1 MKKELI
7 SEISRIQELMGVQK
21 LIVEQGTWLKTLAI
35 KAPRSFDSFMTILKS
50 VRQKG
55 VKITDSEL
63 DEIQLKLIEAGGL
76 TDDEIENLMKV
87 LRNDIEVRKI
97 LSTTDDFLSDLANK
111 FPDDA
116 VPNTSLAGLSKIKLN
131 PDQIKKISEDAV
143 KALLRNRNHPM
154 NRLYTLLDETFYE
167 AIYGISASG
176 QKLNNVDEVFDLIDD
191 NINYII
197 KHNVK
202 TGKIDPSIVDPNL
215 LFQQTSEFLR
225 NFSKTKQLLDDMVE
239 NKQVF
244 NYPKRTKTV
253 KYGDAPLGLN
263 ADEVIKS
270 IGGQGVDSKFLSK
283 YEELLQKNQD
293 ELNDQQKQ
301 FIKDVDDFKKGIDVN
316 LDDSLEFVIRSE
328 RLEELGNTF
337 KILSAKNVNFDSWY
351 VKYFRPL
358 FRWWVANF
366 EVLVDG
372 VINSTL
378 KPKFETYAKEFEKAF
393 GEGLAAYRNV
403 SQNPTK
409 LDPYYLF
416 KIKDRLLKLRS
427 EIILDP
433 AKYSQELFVED
444 LWKAFKENAVKKLT
458 TQQDIESFQSFCKVV
473 DEQPPGFRSASIR
486 DLFNKA
492 SVDEGGMDFKKMSE
506 ETSKKIED
514 MSKTIKNNE
523 VTTVIKDKIGEF
535 IMNSKVLSWFTTGSW
550 KTPRE
555 VERLLATQ
563 GYRGRT
569 IYYNTLKTIGLRY
582 ILVPFVAG
590 LLSAIFDAFQKAS
603 NVVGM
608 DTKDKNLFEA
618 YWLPEYIDF
627 ISGKSIVEFGFE
639 QYMGKIPGGNE
650 WTDALQIV
658 VPGFADNTI
667 IQLYNRLSYYKDN
680 PGEYDNIGDATKAA
694 AGEKYNQ
701 KIIEKNEKLIEKT
714 NDRLEKRVEE
724 VSYDQIIETQQ
735 IALSSF
741 KNRVD
746 DLVKDGI
753 IDKEQGEF
761 VKNNM
766 KYVPKLP
773 KDYLKMVKQKQ
784 KELVLTKD
792 TGDILNGMNSIF
804 GGSNIDITSV
814 SIPRGVDL
822 GSIVLNGNN
831 VQYLV
836 VLQNRLHYSL
846 PDSVHEKFPKGQE
859 IMWVTPEFNNLDLS
873 TERTYNTIKD
883 FIDIY
888 YKK

>member
-1 MKKELI
+1 M
-7 SEISRIQELMGVQK
+7 
-21 LIVEQGTWLKTLAI
+21 
-35 KAPRSFDSFMTILKS
+35 
-50 VRQKG
+50 
-55 VKITDSEL
+55 
-63 DEIQLKLIEAGGL
+63 
-76 TDDEIENLMKV
+76 
-87 LRNDIEVRKI
+87 
-97 LSTTDDFLSDLANK
+97 
-111 FPDDA
+111 
-116 VPNTSLAGLSKIKLN
+116 
-131 PDQIKKISEDAV
+131 
-143 KALLRNRNHPM
+143 
-154 NRLYTLLDETFYE
+154 
-167 AIYGISASG
+167 
-176 QKLNNVDEVFDLIDD
+176 
-191 NINYII
+191 
-197 KHNVK
+197 
-202 TGKIDPSIVDPNL
+202 
-215 LFQQTSEFLR
+215 
-225 NFSKTKQLLDDMVE
+225 
-239 NKQVF
+239 
-244 NYPKRTKTV
+244 
-253 KYGDAPLGLN
+253 
-263 ADEVIKS
+263 
-270 IGGQGVDSKFLSK
+270 
-283 YEELLQKNQD
+283 
-293 ELNDQQKQ
+293 
-301 FIKDVDDFKKGIDVN
+301 
-316 LDDSLEFVIRSE
+316 
-328 RLEELGNTF
+328 
-337 KILSAKNVNFDSWY
+337 SAKNVNFDSWY

-523 VTTVIKDKIGEF
+523 VTTVIKDKMGEF

-563 GYRGRT
+563 GYRGRVIYWNT
-569 IYYNTLKTIGLRY
+569 IKTIALKY
-582 ILVPFVAG
+582 LLVPAVAG
-590 LLSAIFDAFQKAS
+590 LLSAIFDSFQKAS
-603 NVVGM
+603 NVIGM
-608 DTKDKNLFEA
+608 DTKDKSLFEA

-627 ISGKSIVEFGFE
+627 ISGKSIIEFGFE

-650 WTDALQIV
+650 WTNALQIA

-667 IQLYNRLSYYKDN
+667 IQLYNRISYYKDN
-680 PGEYDNIGDATKAA
+680 PGEYENIQDATIAE
-694 AGEKYNQ
+694 AGEKSNQ
-701 KIIEKNEKLIEKT
+701 KIIEKNDKIIEKT

-724 VSYDQIIETQQ
+724 VGYDQISNTQQ
-735 IALSSF
+735 VGLSVIKSA
-741 KNRVD
+741 VD
-746 DLVKDGI
+746 DMVKEGFI
-753 IDKEQGEF
+753 TEEQGVF

-766 KYVPKLP
+766 KYIPKLP
-773 KDYLKMVKQKQ
+773 KDYLQMVKQKQ
-784 KELVLTKD
+784 KELVATDNAGELLIK
-792 TGDILNGMNSIF
+792 MNTIF
-804 GGSNIDITSV
+804 GGSNIDINTI
-814 SIPRGVDL
+814 SIPKGVDL
-822 GSIVLNGNN
+822 GSIVLNGGGSN
-831 VQYLV
+831 YLV
-836 VLQNRLHYSL
+836 VSKG
-846 PDSVHEKFPKGQE
+846 SVNYAMPKSVYESFPKGQE
-859 IMWVTPEFNNLDLS
+859 IMWVTPEFNNLALN

>member
-21 LIVEQGTWLKTLAI
+21 LIVEQWTWLKSLATN
-35 KAPRSFDSFMTILKS
+35 APRSFDSFMTILKS
-50 VRQKG
+50 VRKKG
-55 VKITDSEL
+55 VDLTDSEI

-76 TDDEIENLMKV
+76 TDDEIESLMKV
-87 LRNDIEVRKI
+87 LKNDVEVRKI
-97 LSTTDDFLSDLANK
+97 LTSTDDFLSDLAKK

-116 VPNTSLAGLSKIKLN
+116 VPSSALAGLSKIKLSTE
-131 PDQIKKISEDAV
+131 QIQKVSEDAI
-143 KALLRNRNHPM
+143 KALLRNKNHPM
-154 NRLYTLLDETFYE
+154 YRFYRMLDDGFYE
-167 AIYGISASG
+167 VIYGISTSG
-176 QKLNNVDEVFDLIDD
+176 QMLSNVDEVFDLMDD
-191 NINYII
+191 NINYLI

-202 TGKIDPSIVDPNL
+202 VGKINPSIIDPNL
-215 LFQQTSEFLR
+215 LFQQTSEFMR
-225 NFSKTKQLLDDMVE
+225 NFSNTKQLLDEMVE

-244 NYPKRTKTV
+244 GYPKRTKTV
-253 KYGDAPLGLN
+253 KYGDAPLGIN
-263 ADEVIKS
+263 PDEMLKS
-270 IGGQGVDSKFLSK
+270 IGGVEIDAKFLSK
-283 YEELLQKNQD
+283 YDELLQKNQD

-301 FIKDVDDFKKGIDVN
+301 FIKDVDNFKKGVDVN
-316 LDDSLEFVIRSE
+316 LKDSLEFVIRSE

-337 KILSAKNVNFDSWY
+337 KILSAKNSNFDAWY

-358 FRWWVANF
+358 FRWWTTVWEIAARTIVNF
-366 EVLVDG
+366 
-372 VINSTL
+372 SF
-378 KPKFETYAKEFEKAF
+378 KPKFETYAKEFEKVF
-393 GEGLAAYRNV
+393 GEGLAAYRGV
-403 SQNPTK
+403 AQNPAN

-433 AKYSQELFVED
+433 ARYSQELFVED
-444 LWKAFKENAVKKLT
+444 LWKYFKENAVKQLKT
-458 TQQDIESFQSFCKVV
+458 TQDIESFQSFCRVV

-492 SVDEGGMDFKKMSE
+492 SADDGGPNFEKMSQDMG
-506 ETSKKIED
+506 KNMED
-514 MSKTIKNNE
+514 MVKTIKNNE
-523 VTTVIKDKIGEF
+523 VTSKIPTGLSKF
-535 IMNSKVLSWFTTGSW
+535 IMNSNFISWFTTGSW

-555 VERLLATQ
+555 VEKLLATQ
-563 GYRGRT
+563 GYRGRVAYKNA
-569 IYYNTLKTIGLRY
+569 IYNIGIKYL
-582 ILVPFVAG
+582 LVPLIAGIIVA
-590 LLSAIFDAFQKAS
+590 LKDSFTKSANIK
-603 NVVGM
+603 GM
-608 DTKDKNLFEA
+608 DTKDKTLFEA
-618 YWLPEYIDF
+618 YWLPQYVDF
-627 ISGKSIVEFGFE
+627 IMGKSILEFGLENYFGE
-639 QYMGKIPGGNE
+639 LPGGNE
-650 WTDALQIV
+650 WTQVLQQA

-667 IQLYNRLSYYKDN
+667 IQLWNRISYYKDKQ
-680 PGEYDNIGDATKAA
+680 GEYDNVIDATKAEV
-694 AGEKYNQ
+694 GERTSQEEIEQND
-701 KIIEKNEKLIEKT
+701 KIIEKT

-724 VSYDQIIETQQ
+724 VGYDQIIETQQ

-746 DLVKDGI
+746 DLVKEGI

-784 KELVLTKD
+784 KEMVAAGNAGELLTK
-792 TGDILNGMNSIF
+792 MNTIF
-804 GGSNIDITSV
+804 GVSNIDLTSV

-836 VLQNRLHYSL
+836 VLQNKLHYSL
-846 PDSVHEKFPKGQE
+846 PNSVHEKFPKGQE
-859 IMWVTPEFNNLDLS
+859 IMWVTPEFNNLDLN

-883 FIDIY
+883 FIDAY